1 MKKIAIVGPI
11 PRDHIVTHQGD
22 LIQKWGCVAHPV
34 IALSTMVG
42 DAIEIIPVSH
52 VRTTDQ
58 DNVKEVFKGYKGINL
73 DHITCENDQG
83 DVISLRFVDVNNR
96 VERQTGFMDPIVPR
110 DFKNLL
116 DCDVFVFI
124 PISDYEVSLDT
135 LQYIKKK
142 SKKKHVVIFDAH
154 GPTTACLF
162 KGERQRK
169 FWLDRDLWLPYIDV
183 LKMNLE
189 EAHASWYKKEYESAD
204 FDKEITPDEMR
215 LFAAHCMS
223 KGVKCLCITMDS
235 RGCVLFFRSGGKM
248 KEVMVP
254 AVPVDHVVD
263 TTGCGDSF
271 AGGVGFGLLQD
282 PKNYVQAARYGNTLG
297 ALRTQGKSFGV
308 FKSLQETDRIIQEVY
323 GVAPSRQDASA
334 AESKDGVTR

>member
-1 MKKIAIVGPI
+1 MKRIAIVGPI

-34 IALSTMVG
+34 IALSTMAG

-52 VRTTDQ
+52 VRVTDQ
-58 DNVKEVFKGYKGINL
+58 DNVKEVFKGCKGVNL
-73 DHITCENDQG
+73 DYITCENDQG
-83 DVISLRFVDVNNR
+83 DVISLRFIDVNNR
-96 VERQTGFMDPIVPR
+96 IERQTGFMDPIIPK
-110 DFKNLL
+110 DFKALL
-116 DCDVFVFI
+116 DCEVFIFI
-124 PISDYEVSLDT
+124 PISDYEVSLDA
-135 LQYIKKK
+135 LQFIKKK
-142 SKKKHVVIFDAH
+142 NKKNVIIFDAH

-189 EAHASWYKKEYESAD
+189 EAHASWYKKEYESSD
-204 FDKEITPDEMR
+204 FEKEITLDEMR
-215 LFAAHCMS
+215 LFAEHCLS

-235 RGCVLFFRSGGKM
+235 RGCLVFFRSGTGM
-248 KEVMVP
+248 KEVLVP

-271 AGGVGFGLLQD
+271 AGGIGFGLLQD
-282 PKNYVQAARYGNTLG
+282 PKDYIRAVRYGNALG
-297 ALRTQGKSFGV
+297 ALRTQGKTFGV
-308 FKSLQETDRIIQEVY
+308 FKSLKETDKILEETY
-323 GVAPSRQDASA
+323 G
-334 AESKDGVTR
+334 E